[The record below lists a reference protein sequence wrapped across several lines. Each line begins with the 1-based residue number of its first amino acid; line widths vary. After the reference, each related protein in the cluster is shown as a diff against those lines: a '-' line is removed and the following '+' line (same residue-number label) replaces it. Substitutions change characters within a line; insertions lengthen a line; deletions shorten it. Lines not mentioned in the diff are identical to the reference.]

1 MSKVAIIT
9 DSNSGI
15 TQTNAKELG
24 VFVLPMPFMINGQTF
39 FEDIDLNQAEFYE
52 KLATGADISTSQ
64 PSPEAVM
71 NLWDEVLKEY
81 DEIVH
86 IPMSSGLSGSCQ
98 TAMMMADEDQYK
110 GKVFVVDS
118 QRISATQKADVLDA
132 IAMANKGY
140 GAKEIYD
147 YLMNNKMNATIY
159 ITVDT
164 LEYLKKGGRLSPAAA
179 TLAGLLKIKPILT
192 IQGEKLDKYGTSRTM
207 KKARKM
213 MIDQV
218 KQDIS
223 DRGWGDDYE
232 VACVYSYDK
241 EAALDYLEQMKE
253 AFPDKEVIFDRLS
266 LSVACHIGPGSLAI
280 AAYKKGSY

>member
-1 MSKVAIIT
+1 MKKQRSFLIIK
-9 DSNSGI
+9 I
-15 TQTNAKELG
+15 
-24 VFVLPMPFMINGQTF
+24 VLLT
-39 FEDIDLNQAEFYE
+39 
-52 KLATGADISTSQ
+52 
-64 PSPEAVM
+64 AV
-71 NLWDEVLKEY
+71 
-81 DEIVH
+81 IG
-86 IPMSSGLSGSCQ
+86 GLLY
-98 TAMMMADEDQYK
+98 A
-110 GKVFVVDS
+110 
-118 QRISATQKADVLDA
+118 
-132 IAMANKGY
+132 
-140 GAKEIYD
+140 
-147 YLMNNKMNATIY
+147 MNAGAARLHQGQEAESMKQLENSIRKATMTCY
-159 ITVDT
+159 ATEGVYPPT

-241 EAALDYLEQMKE
+241 EAALDYLEQVKE

-266 LSVACHIGPGSLAI
+266 LSVACHIGPGSLAG